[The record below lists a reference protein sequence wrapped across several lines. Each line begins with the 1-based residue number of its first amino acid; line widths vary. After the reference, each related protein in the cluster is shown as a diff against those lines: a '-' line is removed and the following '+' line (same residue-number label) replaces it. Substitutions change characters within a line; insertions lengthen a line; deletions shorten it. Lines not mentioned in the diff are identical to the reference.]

1 MTERDTPDSWPP
13 TGAREPDPNKRLS
26 RTEQFGETQAFGV
39 PATGSTSKSVK
50 RRKKTN
56 PLSPADRLRQSEASR
71 REGLPINSHSE
82 ENSQLSKIT
91 AKLPRWMKSWVLWS
105 VMLTLIP
112 GSIGFLAMAMLL
124 KLPSAPNCPA
134 IFWPLAS
141 ASVRLHCA
149 QLAASKQTVNDLLQ
163 AIALVKQLPSDHPL
177 RGEIDRFLEQWS
189 RDILQLADQSFQSGE
204 LEEAIATARLIPEG
218 MANGQLVDEQI
229 TKWQSIWSKAEG
241 IYQEARKELGERH
254 WQSAFMLSARL
265 LRVDNKFWSGTK
277 YDQLNRLIASARED
291 GDKLGKAESLA
302 DSGVVN
308 NLLEAIKLAESIG
321 QESSLHQKAQEL
333 IPVFGRKMLDLA
345 QSKMKR
351 RDADAAL
358 EIARQ
363 IPEITK
369 LQPEIDDFIAL
380 SEAQRS
386 AWIGSISGLE
396 EAISQAQQ
404 INASR
409 AVYDQAQQLI
419 ARWQLEIEAVSR
431 LDKAR
436 TLASLGTVNDLTA
449 AIAEAQ
455 VIPASN
461 PRASEARQDVGR
473 WRSQVETIEDQPYLD
488 RAQQIA
494 LLEDVNSLQA
504 AIAEASQI
512 RNGRALYPEAKKQIR
527 TWTGKIQ
534 RIQDQPYLDQ
544 ARALAE
550 SGDLPAAINTAQQ
563 LASSGRALSGEA
575 QGAIDDWQR
584 QIRGKENWKK
594 AREVALAGTPQALV
608 EAIQLADRVSVR
620 SILRMDVN
628 IAIDQWSQQLLELA
642 RSQSES
648 DITKAIE
655 IAKSIPRGNATYR
668 EAQAQIR
675 TWREFLNPQPVPE
688 AAPEPEPQESQPSPT
703 STEQ

>member
-1 MTERDTPDSWPP
+1 MTERDTPDSWSPA
-13 TGAREPDPNKRLS
+13 GASEPDPKKRLS
-26 RTEQFGETQAFGV
+26 RTEQFGETEVFGV

-56 PLSPADRLRQSEASR
+56 TVRVASPRQGS
-71 REGLPINSHSE
+71 LINTHSE
-82 ENSQLSKIT
+82 ETSKLSNIT
-91 AKLPRWMKSWVLWS
+91 ARLPRWMKSWVLWS
-105 VMLTLIP
+105 LVLTLIP
-112 GSIGFLAMAMLL
+112 GSIGFLAMGMLL

-163 AIALVKQLPSDHPL
+163 AIALVKQLPPNHPL
-177 RGEIDRFLEQWS
+177 RGEIDRFLAQWS
-189 RDILQLADQSFQSGE
+189 RDILQLADQSFQAGE
-204 LEEAIATARLIPEG
+204 LEEATATARLIPEG
-218 MANGQLVDEQI
+218 MANGKLVDEQI
-229 TKWQSIWSKAEG
+229 SKWQSIWSKAEG
-241 IYQEARKELGERH
+241 IYQEAQKELGERR
-254 WQSAFMLSARL
+254 WQSAFMLSAKL

-291 GDKLGKAESLA
+291 GDKLGKAENLA
-302 DSGVVN
+302 DSGEVN

-369 LQPEIDDFIAL
+369 LRTEIDDFIAL
-380 SEAQRS
+380 GEAQRS

-512 RNGRALYPEAKKQIR
+512 RNGRALYPAARKQIR
-527 TWTGKIQ
+527 TWTAKIQ

-544 ARALAE
+544 ARALAD
-550 SGDLPAAINTAQQ
+550 SGDLSAAINTAQQ
-563 LASSGRALSGEA
+563 LASSGRALAGEA
-575 QGAIDDWQR
+575 QGAIDDWQG

-594 AREVALAGTPQALV
+594 AREVALAATPEALV

-628 IAIDQWSQQLLELA
+628 IAIDQWSQQLLQIA

-655 IAKSIPRGNATYR
+655 IARSIPRGNATYR

-675 TWREFLNPQPVPE
+675 TWREFLNPQPEP
-688 AAPEPEPQESQPSPT
+688 APEPAPQEAQPLPT
-703 STEQ
+703 TTGQ